1 MTDRETLYYYKTGL
15 ICLNSILEMPST
27 PLRHGHKESYKDL
40 NLIAQL
46 VERQTS
52 IHEVGGSSSTRR
64 GIIQI

>member
-1 MTDRETLYYYKTGL
+1 
-15 ICLNSILEMPST
+15 MPST
-27 PLRHGHKESYKDL
+27 PPRHGHKESYKDL